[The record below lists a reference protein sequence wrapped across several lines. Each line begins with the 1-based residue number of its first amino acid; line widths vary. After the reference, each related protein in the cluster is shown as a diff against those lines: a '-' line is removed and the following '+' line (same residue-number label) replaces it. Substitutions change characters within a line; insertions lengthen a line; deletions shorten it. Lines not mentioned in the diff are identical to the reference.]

1 MDKSRYRVFF
11 GLLLSDAD
19 KEKVRNKVT
28 SAVGMLHQE
37 GFVMGTFE
45 KPIFLSTSTR
55 HLAAA
60 GLDLRHH
67 QVAYI

>member
-19 KEKVRNKVT
+19 KEKVRNKMT

-37 GFVMGTFE
+37 GFVMGTFLIDVHSAS
-45 KPIFLSTSTR
+45 P
-55 HLAAA
+55 LASC
-60 GLDLRHH
+60 RNRP
-67 QVAYI
+67 